1 MKCSCPISWIFCQKN
16 VGVARVFPRR
26 TKTAKMCGCPNFFGL
41 FPSWII
47 FCYELFL
54 SNILNFCQN
63 NGEVTRVFF
72 RAVLADNC
80 ASRSHVSTSL
90 FFSPTRLTR
99 HFPLSNLKLFNT
111 LRQCSNTMARS
122 VWRKYRH
129 KYMSMCAAKTST
141 CPREEQKWVHVDMW
155 SWPSTIFCA
164 ISSLST
170 FTAPASPDR
179 LQIPKLILSPLFVC
193 KRMLYQFSLFF
204 CQNYK
209 NDFQVGL
216 VSLPAE

>member
-1 MKCSCPISWIFCQKN
+1 
-16 VGVARVFPRR
+16 
-26 TKTAKMCGCPNFFGL
+26 
-41 FPSWII
+41 
-47 FCYELFL
+47 
-54 SNILNFCQN
+54 
-63 NGEVTRVFF
+63 
-72 RAVLADNC
+72 
-80 ASRSHVSTSL
+80 
-90 FFSPTRLTR
+90 
-99 HFPLSNLKLFNT
+99 
-111 LRQCSNTMARS
+111 MARS

-193 KRMLYQFSLFF
+193 KRMLYHISFLFVRTIKMIFKLVWSLCLLNKLMLRYELFMSHLMNF
-204 CQNYK
+204 CQNHKK
-209 NDFQVGL
+209 NNLNIKDCFSLNVYPSGLALTLKSYFSRKFTFWVLNAVG
-216 VSLPAE
+216 